1 MTAKTILA
9 FLFLLTL
16 RTAAQEAPEPQR
28 QAQCNFSDGRTITV
42 TYFSERREYRLATD
56 EDLVTVKGIGVPSGD
71 YSVFP
76 AKDSHNNWTLRMR
89 KQTEKGRSSEL
100 PPLPMSVTTSAP
112 VANFTVSFDHTGGSC
127 VMHWGAEKF
136 KILLSLEFTERNTDL
151 PVFK

>member
-42 TYFSERREYRLATD
+42 TYSSERREYRLATD

-89 KQTEKGRSSEL
+89 KQTCRFSNRLSSHYCTIAFTLTTPQTMGGVL
-100 PPLPMSVTTSAP
+100 PSNVNRPKAKNALQEDDP
-112 VANFTVSFDHTGGSC
+112 
-127 VMHWGAEKF
+127 
-136 KILLSLEFTERNTDL
+136 
-151 PVFK
+151 